1 MVAHGCMRGRATHY
15 RVFGEI
21 RLEPST
27 AFARFSTLPSRF
39 AEQNQSNQTST
50 CCQAFGASPVAAVHC
65 GIDLHPSRG
74 VDRTDGSRPMGASQG
89 AMAGITGED
98 LSVGKEP
105 YPGYFQGKPYQIQA
119 DDVDFWEPAAAH
131 HPASFFSRF
140 EGPRSCHVTAKQE
153 ERSHVEL
160 CGIGVRLT
168 HDEDGH
174 AVLIQ
179 RVVSKH
185 LCAARRSCLSA
196 LIRALTFVGSH

>member
-1 MVAHGCMRGRATHY
+1 MYSALCT
-15 RVFGEI
+15 
-21 RLEPST
+21 
-27 AFARFSTLPSRF
+27 
-39 AEQNQSNQTST
+39 
-50 CCQAFGASPVAAVHC
+50 VHC
-65 GIDLHPSRG
+65 GRHQLRPRSG
-74 VDRTDGSRPMGASQG
+74 QEEGSRPMGASQG

-119 DDVDFWEPAAAH
+119 DDVDFWEPAAPH
-131 HPASFFSRF
+131 HPTSFFSRF

-153 ERSHVEL
+153 ERPHVEL

-185 LCAARRSCLSA
+185 LCAARRSVSRRTDPCTDICWKS
-196 LIRALTFVGSH
+196 LTPSCACADSWWPRLKKPAHTHWP